1 MPPHFLKSAHTHS
14 LLGDVQEALSKL
26 REKENFIHL
35 SSDDVKIKCIW
46 HLNADDSLN

>member
-1 MPPHFLKSAHTHS
+1 MPPISWKVLTHKS

-26 REKENFIHL
+26 REKENYVHL